1 MSEKK
6 INAKLSGLSILA
18 SAFTA
23 SLLLGAGTVHA
34 DANKDAKVNAAP
46 VTTAANQAT
55 AKDQTAIAAADAA
68 NQATAKDQTA
78 TAATDAANQATAKD
92 QTATVATAAA
102 NQAAAKDQTAT
113 AAKDQATSGAQTSTS
128 ANQAGTNTSTGT
140 ANTGTTKPDTPGA
153 NSGNAPET
161 PDSGNTSTGG
171 KTDVPT
177 QPENPD
183 QDRATN
189 GGPITSL
196 PKKYQSEDITGEN
209 ISNNAKL
216 NAFLATDTAKAGK
229 LNDTA
234 KKIIAAALREGSTV
248 TMDQLTDKVIDTLN
262 KVDLFNK
269 TMDNQYTLKDYDSIT
284 NKVVTRD
291 KNTQIPLVKGD
302 KVVNMPGLE
311 KVKDAETGEEATMDI
326 WDSWPVQDPKTG
338 YVQNWNGYQ
347 LVVAMMGIPHKSD
360 SHLYLLYN
368 KYGDNNFANWK
379 VAGSIFGYNM
389 AVTSG
394 QWSGSAMLNSDGSI
408 QLYYA
413 NVLSQLG
420 TNHQRVAS
428 ATVNLGLENGAVSIK
443 GVENDQILFE
453 GDGITYQTFDQ
464 WANGANRGGDNPQN
478 RDGHIFQDDDGNY
491 YLAFETATGNDGS
504 NPERYE
510 NLYQWGRYGGDASY
524 NLSEIIKVIGS
535 DDMTMRAQLANSSIG
550 FMKLDMSNPKKPKV
564 EKLYS
569 PLVQTVLA
577 GDEIERPDLMK
588 LNGKY
593 YLFVDAR
600 INHATDTDLS
610 KATDTTVGDNVTML
624 GFVSDSLTGNFVP
637 LNGDGLVLGAS
648 VPFSWRSATYSYY
661 AVKINPDNIKG
672 NSVTVNGKTYTKD
685 YFVNHFLLVNPYMGN
700 RGEVAGAGK
709 NATLG
714 PSYLVE
720 VKDDGTTQVVS
731 DYLTQQGV
739 WDWNENS
746 SDPELVATTLK
757 EARAK
762 TDVFVDRVNK
772 NGSWYLY
779 RDNADGKISQ
789 QTGWQRVGNNV
800 QYYSTSTGAQVFG
813 AQTISNKKY
822 YFDDNSG
829 ALYYGQH
836 KINDQWYNFDKTTG
850 EMLTGFVNISSQ
862 NKTVYYDP
870 TDGHML
876 YGQQKIDGK
885 WYNFADLSGKMLTG
899 FVYIAS
905 DKKTVYYNAQGQ
917 MVYGRQKIN
926 GKWYDFDKKTGAM
939 KTGFVKLSKKV
950 TVYYDKNGQMLTG
963 QHKINGKWY
972 NFDKKTG
979 AMLTGFV
986 KIVSQ
991 KKTVYYNAKGQM
1003 LYGAQKIKGKWYL
1016 FDKKSGA
1023 KITYA
1028 KVGKYV
1034 QVKRNSGIYNAKG
1047 KKSKAYYKSGKKVYA
1062 QGYAIIKNKLYYK
1075 IAKNKYVAAGNIDG
1089 VKRTV
1094 KKAGYVYAYKNK
1106 KLKKQ
1111 KGLVKKGAK
1120 KYTYGGAVLLKGKKY
1135 YVVAPSKYMSTKNF

>member
-6 INAKLSGLSILA
+6 FNTKLSSLSILA

-34 DANKDAKVNAAP
+34 DTNKDANANTTVSQAQAAVNAG
-46 VTTAANQAT
+46 TTANAAT
-55 AKDQTAIAAADAA
+55 ATTKDQTTTT
-68 NQATAKDQTA
+68 ATATTKDQAATTGTTNGQTATTGTTKDQTA
-78 TAATDAANQATAKD
+78 TTGTTKDQAAT
-92 QTATVATAAA
+92 
-102 NQAAAKDQTAT
+102 TAT
-113 AAKDQATSGAQTSTS
+113 ATTKDQATTTGTTKDQTT
-128 ANQAGTNTSTGT
+128 ATGTTNDQTTATTGT
-140 ANTGTTKPDTPGA
+140 ANSQIGTKDQTGTTNHKPDSPGSSTGNTPKA
-153 NSGNAPET
+153 
-161 PDSGNTSTGG
+161 PDSGDQSTGG

-177 QPENPD
+177 VPENPESSK
-183 QDRATN
+183 ATN
-189 GGPITSL
+189 GGPVTSL

-209 ISNNAKL
+209 ITNNAKL
-216 NAFLATDTAKAGK
+216 NAFLATDTTKAGK

-234 KKIIAAALREGSTV
+234 KKIIAAALREGSSV
-248 TMDQLTDKVIDTLN
+248 TMDQLTDSAIDVLN

-291 KNTQIPLVKGD
+291 KDTQMPLTKGD
-302 KVVNMPGLE
+302 KVVNMPALE
-311 KVKDAETGEEATMDI
+311 SVKDAETGENATMDI

-389 AVTSG
+389 PVTGG
-394 QWSGSAMLNSDGSI
+394 QWSGSAMLNSDGSV

-420 TNHQRVAS
+420 SNHQRVAS
-428 ATVNLGLENGAVSIK
+428 ATVNLGLENGVVSIK
-443 GVENDQILFE
+443 NVENDQILFE

-464 WANGANRGGDNPQN
+464 WASGANRGGDNPQN

-491 YLAFETATGNDGS
+491 YVAFETATGNNGS
-504 NPERYE
+504 NPEKYE
-510 NLYQWGRYGGDASY
+510 NLYQWGRYGGDANY
-524 NLSEIIKVIGS
+524 NLSEIIKIVGDS
-535 DDMTMRAQLANSSIG
+535 DMTMRAQLANSAIG

-564 EKLYS
+564 EKLYN
-569 PLVQTVLA
+569 PLVQTVLT

-610 KATDTTVGDNVTML
+610 KATDSTVGDNVTML

-648 VPFSWRSATYSYY
+648 TPFSWRTATYSYY

-685 YFVNHFLLVNPYMGN
+685 YFVNHFLLVNPYMSN
-700 RGEVAGAGK
+700 RGEVAGKGK

-720 VKDDGTTQVVS
+720 VKDDGTTQVVTN
-731 DYLTQQGV
+731 YLTQQGV
-739 WDWNENS
+739 WDWNEGS
-746 SDPELVATTLK
+746 AAPELVATSLK
-757 EARAK
+757 EARMD
-762 TDVFVDRVNK
+762 TDTFIDRVNK
-772 NGSWYLY
+772 KGNWYLY
-779 RDNADGKISQ
+779 RDNAEGKISQ
-789 QTGWQRVGNNV
+789 QSGWQKVGNDT

-813 AQTISNKKY
+813 AQTINNKKY
-822 YFDDNSG
+822 YFDANSG

-850 EMLTGFVNISSQ
+850 EMLTGFVNIPSQ
-862 NKTVYYDP
+862 DKTVYYAA
-870 TDGHML
+870 DGHML
-876 YGQQKIDGK
+876 YGQQKINGK
-885 WYNFADLSGKMLTG
+885 WYNFAPLSGKMLTG

-905 DKKTVYYNAQGQ
+905 QKKTVYYAADGH
-917 MVYGRQKIN
+917 MLYGRHKIN
-926 GKWYDFDKKTGAM
+926 GKWYQFDSKSGKM
-939 KTGFVKLSKKV
+939 LTGFVKLSKKV
-950 TVYYDKNGQMLTG
+950 TVYY
-963 QHKINGKWY
+963 
-972 NFDKKTG
+972 
-979 AMLTGFV
+979 
-986 KIVSQ
+986 
-991 KKTVYYNAKGQM
+991 NAKGQM
-1003 LYGAQKIKGKWYL
+1003 LVGVHKIKGKWYL
-1016 FDKKSGA
+1016 FDKKSGV
-1023 KITYA
+1023 KVTYA

-1034 QVKRNSGIYNAKG
+1034 QVKHNASVYTAKG
-1047 KKSKAYYKSGKKVYA
+1047 KKSKGVYKSGKKVYA

-1094 KKAGYVYAYKNK
+1094 KKAGYVYTYKNK

-1111 KGLVKKGAK
+1111 KGLVKKGTK
-1120 KYTYGGAVLLKGKKY
+1120 KYTYGSTVLLKGKKY
-1135 YVVAPSKYMSTKNF
+1135 YIVAPSKYMSTKNF